1 MNLLMKFFREIKVY
15 KKTGH
20 VKKVPFLKVWF
31 FLNNQ
36 ICQIL
41 GWGKTR
47 EIKIKSGKKCQHWP

>member
-1 MNLLMKFFREIKVY
+1 MKFFREIKVY